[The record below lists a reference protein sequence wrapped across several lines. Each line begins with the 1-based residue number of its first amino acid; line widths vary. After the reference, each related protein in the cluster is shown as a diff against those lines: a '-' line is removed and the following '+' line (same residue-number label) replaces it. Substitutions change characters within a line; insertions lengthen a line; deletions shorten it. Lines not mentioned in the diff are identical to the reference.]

1 MRGQCWAQPMV
12 LRAGVS
18 FHHVLAKSMIET
30 AIGGIRSKK
39 EESLHPPTN
48 QVSIGRRLKVAL

>member
-1 MRGQCWAQPMV
+1 MV